1 VGNGLTYANIPYSSS
16 KPSYRGQEKE
26 QQQPV
31 AASPTA
37 TEEERRIYAVTD
49 GLRSR
54 QTARVY
60 KSTFSEFIRYL
71 QNIDLKILLE
81 YRHDVIVSKII
92 LYLEYLRNVR
102 KLNYWTIQGHYFAIL
117 HFFDINDVY
126 LNSRKIKKFLPSED
140 NENYRGMDRPYSME
154 EVSKILERCDVRER
168 FIVLLMVSTGMRV
181 GAIPGLRVGDIKKI
195 DEFNLY
201 LVNVYANSRK
211 DRYYVFTTPE
221 CAQAID
227 DYLSYRKRFYEE
239 IRDSSPLIRDK
250 ISIDNPFTSR
260 VAKPI
265 GVRALQIII
274 KAVEKEAGV
283 LLKNSREVMR
293 THGFRKLYVNQLD
306 KSGVQFSCREFL
318 TGHRLPFQDA
328 AYVRVTEED
337 RLTEYLKAVPQLT
350 IDPKS
355 RLRDKICELE
365 TEQAQEIA
373 TLKSKYATLEQKYQ
387 KFNILGKKFI
397 DFIGVIE
404 TLKKKVPDLEFEIGE
419 ITPAIEYDDEDD
431 VEMVKEIERKWGIE
445 KKKQKQQQVH

>member
-1 VGNGLTYANIPYSSS
+1 MGNGLTNANIPYSSS
-16 KPSYRGQEKE
+16 IPSYGGQEKG
-26 QQQPV
+26 QQLSVPAS
-31 AASPTA
+31 AAA

-49 GLRSR
+49 GLRSK

-71 QNIDLKILLE
+71 QNIDLRILLD
-81 YRHDVIVSKII
+81 YRHDVIESKII
-92 LYLEYLRNVR
+92 SYLQYLKDVR

-140 NENYRGMDRPYSME
+140 NENYRGMDRPYSVE
-154 EVSKILERCDVRER
+154 EVTKILERCDVRER
-168 FIVLLMVSTGMRV
+168 VLVLLMVSTGMRV

-227 DYLSYRKRFYEE
+227 DYFSYRKRFCEE
-239 IRDSSPLIRDK
+239 IKDSSPLIRDK

-260 VAKPI
+260 IAKPI

-283 LLKNSREVMR
+283 LLENSQQVMR
-293 THGFRKLYVNQLD
+293 THGFRKLFVNQLD

-328 AYVRVTEED
+328 AYVRATEED
-337 RLTEYLKAVPQLT
+337 RLIEYLKAVPQLT
-350 IDPKS
+350 IDPS
-355 RLRDKICELE
+355 LIYL
-365 TEQAQEIA
+365 I
-373 TLKSKYATLEQKYQ
+373 SS
-387 KFNILGKKFI
+387 
-397 DFIGVIE
+397 
-404 TLKKKVPDLEFEIGE
+404 
-419 ITPAIEYDDEDD
+419 
-431 VEMVKEIERKWGIE
+431 
-445 KKKQKQQQVH
+445 